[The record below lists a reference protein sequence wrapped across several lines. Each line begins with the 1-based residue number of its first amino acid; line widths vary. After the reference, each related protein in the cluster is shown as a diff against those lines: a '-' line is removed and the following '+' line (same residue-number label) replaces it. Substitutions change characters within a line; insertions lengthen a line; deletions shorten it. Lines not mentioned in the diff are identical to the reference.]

1 MSKSDSSKAMAFE
14 LSDFDMKLLKFG
26 ELFRRRFMDVDVS
39 LPLMK
44 ALDLSW
50 HTLAEC
56 FESHELL
63 MKQDLV
69 DRYFPNL
76 ENEGTGEVA

>member
-1 MSKSDSSKAMAFE
+1 MAFE

-26 ELFRRRFMDVDVS
+26 QLFRRRFMDVNVS
-39 LPLMK
+39 MPLLK
-44 ALDLSW
+44 ALDTSW

-69 DRYFPNL
+69 DRYFPDL
-76 ENEGTGEVA
+76 ESESTGEAA

>member
-1 MSKSDSSKAMAFE
+1 
-14 LSDFDMKLLKFG
+14 
-26 ELFRRRFMDVDVS
+26 MDVDVS